1 MVWSANMAAM
11 LNRSSSQSVSKW
23 RVLAALVGV
32 CAAMMLVASPALA
45 LSGSSSSGN
54 AAAAQY
60 TPTANNGSANGNAN
74 NSNGNANNSNGNAN
88 QSAGNTTQQSSASL
102 PFTGYAVLSALGIGV
117 VMLSIG
123 AVMRRRSSDS
133 L

>member
-1 MVWSANMAAM
+1 MT
-11 LNRSSSQSVSKW
+11 
-23 RVLAALVGV
+23 LA
-32 CAAMMLVASPALA
+32 ASPALA

-60 TPTANNGSANGNAN
+60 TPTANHGSANG
-74 NSNGNANNSNGNAN
+74 SNGNAN
-88 QSAGNTTQQSSASL
+88 QPAGTTTQQSSASL

-123 AVMRRRSSDS
+123 AVVRRRSGDS

>member
-1 MVWSANMAAM
+1 MHS
-11 LNRSSSQSVSKW
+11 RSGSQFVSKW
-23 RVLAALVGV
+23 RVIAALMGV
-32 CAAMMLVASPALA
+32 CAALMLAASPALA

-60 TPTANNGSANGNAN
+60 TPTANNGNGNAN
-74 NSNGNANNSNGNAN
+74 ANNSSGNGSTGNGSTGNGSPAN
-88 QSAGNTTQQSSASL
+88 VTPSSASL

-117 VMLSIG
+117 IMLSIG
-123 AVMRRRSSDS
+123 AVVRRGSRGS